1 MFVNTLI
8 SKNIFSLS
16 PFSFFYLVSLN
27 TKMVLYVYT
36 PKKKTLFMPHF
47 DEDRQQRK
55 LDTLRLKE
63 EEDLARILASKYGLI
78 YIDLS
83 IVAIDVEALRLIT
96 EEEARKAA
104 MAPFHMVG
112 KKLFIAVHSPKN
124 DDTMYALSAL
134 EQKGYHIVIYMT
146 SMASLEIAWG
156 RYKELSA
163 AQAEKAGV
171 LEISNNDILYF
182 LEQQKSLDDF
192 KRLIEEMLENKE
204 KIHQVSRI
212 LEMVLAGAMTA
223 NASDVHIEPDQEKA
237 RLRLRLDGVLQD
249 IVFFDAHIFKLIL
262 SRVKLV
268 SGMKL
273 NVSSVSQDGRFS
285 VVLNDTE
292 IEIRSSVLPGT
303 YGEAVVMRLLNPNII
318 NIPFSALGI
327 DDVLRKEIQKQIE
340 KPNGLILTT
349 GPTGSGKTTS
359 LYAFMREIYTPKIKI
374 ITIENPIEYHLEGI
388 VQTQTDE
395 KKGYNFLS
403 GLRSALR
410 QDPDVIMIGE
420 IRDGETAHVAIDAAL
435 TGHLVFSTLHTN
447 NAAGA
452 IPRLIGLG
460 INPKVIGGS
469 LNLAL
474 AQRLIRILCQKCRKE
489 DSQSEEEK
497 KLIDEIV
504 AGIVGREVENHGMIW
519 RSVGC
524 QYCNNTGFKGQIG
537 LYEGIIIDAQIEN
550 LLETNPSDREIKK
563 VSHNQGILDMRED
576 GILKILNGVTTLEE
590 LYRVVDMSG
599 ER

>member
-1 MFVNTLI
+1 MPQFNED
-8 SKNIFSLS
+8 KQQ
-16 PFSFFYLVSLN
+16 
-27 TKMVLYVYT
+27 
-36 PKKKTLFMPHF
+36 KKL
-47 DEDRQQRK
+47 E
-55 LDTLRLKE
+55 TLRIKE
-63 EEDLARILASKYGLI
+63 EEDLAKMLAAKYGLL

-83 IVAIDVEALRLIT
+83 VVSVDTEALRLMT
-96 EEEARKAA
+96 EEEARKAK

-112 KKLFIAVHSPKN
+112 KKLFVAVHSPKN
-124 DDTMYALSAL
+124 DETMFAITEL
-134 EQKGYHIVIYMT
+134 EHKGYHIVVYMT
-146 SMASLEIAWG
+146 SMASLNLAWARFKEISLA
-156 RYKELSA
+156 K
-163 AQAEKAGV
+163 AEKSGV
-171 LEISNNDILYF
+171 LEISNDDILYF
-182 LEQQKSLDDF
+182 LEQQQNIDDF
-192 KRLIEEMLENKE
+192 KRLVGEMVENKE
-204 KIHQVSRI
+204 KVHQVSRI
-212 LEMVLAGAMTA
+212 LEMVLAGAMVA
-223 NASDVHIEPDQEKA
+223 NASDIHIEPSETTA
-237 RLRLRLDGVLQD
+237 RLRLRMDGVLQD
-249 IVFFDAHIFKLIL
+249 IVFFDPHIFKLIL

-273 NVSSVSQDGRFS
+273 NVTSVSQDGRFS
-285 VVLNDTE
+285 VVLNETE
-292 IEIRSSVLPGT
+292 IEIRTSVLPGT

-327 DDVLRKEIQKQIE
+327 DDVLRKEVQKQIE

-395 KKGYNFLS
+395 KKGYTFLA
-403 GLRSALR
+403 GLRSSLR

-420 IRDGETAHVAIDAAL
+420 IRDQETARVSIDAAL

-460 INPKVIGGS
+460 ISPKIIGGA
-469 LNLAL
+469 LNIAL
-474 AQRLIRILCQKCRKE
+474 AQRLIRIICQKCKKE

-497 KLIDEIV
+497 ALIDSIV
-504 AGIVGREVENHGMIW
+504 SGIVGRVVENHGKIW
-519 RSVGC
+519 RSIGC
-524 QYCNNTGFKGQIG
+524 PHCNNTGFKGQIG
-537 LYEGIIIDAQIEN
+537 LYEGIIITAEIDN
-550 LLETNPSDREIKK
+550 LLESNPSDREIKK
-563 VSHNQGILDMRED
+563 VAHKQGILDMRED
-576 GILKILNGVTTLEE
+576 GILKVLNGVTTLEE